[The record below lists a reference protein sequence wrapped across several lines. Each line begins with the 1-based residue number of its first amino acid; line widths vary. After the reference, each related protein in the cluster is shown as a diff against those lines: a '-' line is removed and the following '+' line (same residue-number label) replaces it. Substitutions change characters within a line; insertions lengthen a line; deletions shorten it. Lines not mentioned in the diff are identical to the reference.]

1 MAAVRGTI
9 AFRNLKPPVSDETL
23 QVLDSFGFHTATP
36 VQASTIPLLSTYKDV
51 AVDAATGS
59 GKTLAFLVPM
69 VEILRRL
76 TDPLKAFQ
84 VGAVIVSPTRELASQ
99 IYHVL
104 GPFLTTLRGVQ
115 AMLLVGGTDVT
126 AEVAKL
132 KQTGANVLIGTPGRL
147 YDIMERVTALDFKNL
162 EVLILD
168 EADRLLDMGFQRQLT
183 AILGHL
189 PKQRRTGL
197 FSATQTE
204 AVVEL
209 ARAGLRNPVRVEVRT
224 QAKAQAADTES
235 FQSKTPSGLTLQYL
249 ICEGDEKPSQLVHF
263 LCQHRQNKIIL
274 YFMTCACVDYWAIML
289 PQLESLS
296 GLQAVALH
304 GKMKQAAREKA
315 LAMFSGMTAGLLV
328 CTDVAARGLDIPGV
342 DWIIQYDPPQD
353 PNVFVHRVGRT
364 ARMGQ
369 SGDALVFLLP
379 KEDAYVEFLRIRKV
393 PIEERP
399 KCSSVPNI
407 VSVLRGAAAK
417 DRDIMEKGLRAFVS
431 YIRAYKEH
439 HCTFIFKWKQLEAG
453 LAAMGFGLLQLPSM
467 PELKRNVLSIA
478 GFQPAK
484 GIDVSSIAFKE
495 KAREKQRQ
503 KNLAN
508 KPPRQPREPEPDRA
522 PKKERKETAEKR
534 RLHQKVEDDEEMN
547 REYRLLKKLKKGT
560 LSESEYEQVMS
571 MPDMQ
576 LVEPSSNVDEVQDS
590 THLNGRGSD
599 SKLSKRFAR
608 STSRSQ
614 SKFKNRSVAST
625 SKKRQA

>member
-1 MAAVRGTI
+1 MSNMAAVKGTVQ
-9 AFRNLKPPVSDETL
+9 FRTLEPRLSDATL
-23 QVLDSFGFHTATP
+23 QVLDSFSFSTATP
-36 VQASTIPLLSTYKDV
+36 VQAATIPLLCAYKDV

-76 TDPLKAFQ
+76 ADPLKAFQ

-104 GPFLTTLRGVQ
+104 EPFLTTLPGIR

-132 KQTGANVLIGTPGRL
+132 KQSGANVLIGTPGRL
-147 YDIMERVTALDFKNL
+147 YDIMERVSALDFRNL

-183 AILGHL
+183 SILGHL

-224 QAKAQAADTES
+224 QAKAQAADS
-235 FQSKTPSGLTLQYL
+235 QLVQSKTPSGLTLQYL
-249 ICEGDEKPSQLVHF
+249 ICEGDEKPSHLVQF
-263 LCQHRQNKIIL
+263 LSEHRKNKIIL
-274 YFMTCACVDYWAIML
+274 YFMTCACVDYWAIIL
-289 PQLESLS
+289 PQLEALS
-296 GLQAVALH
+296 GIQAVALH
-304 GKMKQAAREKA
+304 GKMKQAVREKA
-315 LAMFSGMTAGLLV
+315 LAVFAGLSAGLLV

-342 DWIIQYDPPQD
+342 DWIVQYDPPQD

-369 SGDALVFLLP
+369 SGNALVFLLP

-399 KCSSVPNI
+399 KSDSAPDVVP
-407 VSVLRGAAAK
+407 LFRAAAAK

-467 PELKRNVLSIA
+467 PELKRNVMSIA

-484 GIDVSSIAFKE
+484 GVDVSSVPFKD

-508 KPPRQPREPEPDRA
+508 KPPRQPRLPEPTRP
-522 PKKERKETAEKR
+522 PKKEKKETADKR
-534 RLHQKVEDDEEMN
+534 RLHQKQDDDDEMD

-560 LSESEYEQVMS
+560 LSEQEYEEEV
-571 MPDMQ
+571 MQ
-576 LVEPSSNVDEVQDS
+576 LDEPTSNGSEDIDDVDSNVQA
-590 THLNGRGSD
+590 SD
-599 SKLSKRFAR
+599 SKKSKK
-608 STSRSQ
+608 SVGSSSRSQ
-614 SKFKNRSVAST
+614 SKFKNRPAARAF
-625 SKKRQA
+625 KKR

>member
-1 MAAVRGTI
+1 MSNMAAVKGTVQ
-9 AFRNLKPPVSDETL
+9 FRTLEPRLSDATL
-23 QVLDSFGFHTATP
+23 QVLDSFSFSTATP
-36 VQASTIPLLSTYKDV
+36 VQAATIPLLCAYKDV

-76 TDPLKAFQ
+76 ADPLKAFQ

-104 GPFLTTLRGVQ
+104 EPFLTTLPGIR

-132 KQTGANVLIGTPGRL
+132 KQSGANVLIGTPGRL
-147 YDIMERVTALDFKNL
+147 YDIMERVSALDFRNL

-183 AILGHL
+183 SILGHL

-224 QAKAQAADTES
+224 QAKAQAADS
-235 FQSKTPSGLTLQYL
+235 QLVQSKTPSGLTLQYL
-249 ICEGDEKPSQLVHF
+249 ICEGDEKPSHLVQF
-263 LCQHRQNKIIL
+263 LSEHRKNKIIL
-274 YFMTCACVDYWAIML
+274 YFMTCACVDYWAIIL
-289 PQLESLS
+289 PQLEALS
-296 GLQAVALH
+296 GIQAVALH
-304 GKMKQAAREKA
+304 GKMKQAVREKA
-315 LAMFSGMTAGLLV
+315 LAVFAGLSAGLLV

-342 DWIIQYDPPQD
+342 DWIVQYDPPQD

-369 SGDALVFLLP
+369 SGNALVFLLP

-399 KCSSVPNI
+399 KSDSAPDVVP
-407 VSVLRGAAAK
+407 LFRAAAAK

-467 PELKRNVLSIA
+467 PELKRNVMSIA

-484 GIDVSSIAFKE
+484 GVDVSSVPFKD

-503 KNLAN
+503 KNLAS
-508 KPPRQPREPEPDRA
+508 KPPRQPRLPEPTRP
-522 PKKERKETAEKR
+522 PKKEKKETADKR
-534 RLHQKVEDDEEMN
+534 RLHQKQDDDDEMD

-560 LSESEYEQVMS
+560 LSEQEYEEEV
-571 MPDMQ
+571 MQ
-576 LVEPSSNVDEVQDS
+576 LDEPTSNGSEDIDDVDSNVQA
-590 THLNGRGSD
+590 SD
-599 SKLSKRFAR
+599 SKKSKK
-608 STSRSQ
+608 SVGSSSRSQ
-614 SKFKNRSVAST
+614 SKFKNRPAARAF
-625 SKKRQA
+625 KKR